1 MEKKLIRVR
10 DIMRTRFEFVDRKE
24 TVRVALAK
32 MENTRARALIVDKK
46 HSDDEYGILVLA
58 DIAKQVLAVDK
69 SPDRVNVYEI
79 MSKPVVQVSADMDIR
94 YCARLFDRFGLER
107 APVVEDGKVVGIVSY
122 HVLVL
127 RGLTQLM

>member
-10 DIMRTRFEFVDRKE
+10 DIMRTRFEVVDRKE
-24 TVRVALAK
+24 TVRAALAK

-46 HSDDEYGILVLA
+46 NDDDEYGILVLA

-79 MSKPVVQVSADMDIR
+79 MSKPVVQVAADMDIR
-94 YCARLFDRFGLER
+94 YCARLFERFGLER

-127 RGLTQLM
+127 RGLMQLM